1 MSKRLINE
9 YIADKIGII
18 ALKFRTKVRKRRIKV
33 NKILR
38 NTVKNRVVFPVILA
52 TATICLCTLCCS
64 FVSQRSCRTIEEM
77 LSGDSVAVSQL
88 SSPLWTVRESKGK
101 IGIFDSEGI
110 LTETLDVTLSALPS
124 QDREYLIQGIPV
136 YSLQELLSLI
146 EDYTG

>member
-1 MSKRLINE
+1 MN
-9 YIADKIGII
+9 
-18 ALKFRTKVRKRRIKV
+18 KF
-33 NKILR
+33 LR
-38 NTVKNRVVFPVILA
+38 NTVKSRVVFPVILA

-64 FVSQRSCRTIEEM
+64 FVSQRSCRTIETL
-77 LSGDSVAVSQL
+77 LSSNSVAVSEL

-110 LTETLDVTLSALPS
+110 LTETLDVTLSTLPS